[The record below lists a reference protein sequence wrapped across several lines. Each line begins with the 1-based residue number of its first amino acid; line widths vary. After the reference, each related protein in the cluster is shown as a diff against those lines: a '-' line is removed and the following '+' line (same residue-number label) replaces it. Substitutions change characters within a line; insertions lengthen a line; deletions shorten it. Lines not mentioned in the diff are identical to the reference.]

1 MVARADFEHSDGA
14 DGAEVRFTGRLT
26 LARLGDVPARLGALG
41 SIATLDLSAIDRIDT
56 VGAWI
61 VTRNAKEHGSKVVGA
76 SAEAERLPVP
86 HASGQSQQRG
96 HRDKPE
102 KRRRGKQ

>member
-26 LARLGDVPARLGALG
+26 LARLGDVPARLDALG
-41 SIATLDLSAIDRIDT
+41 PIATLDLSALERIDT

-61 VTRNAKEHGSKVVGA
+61 VTRTVNGHGAKVVGGCE
-76 SAEAERLPVP
+76 EAQRLLD
-86 HASGQSQQRG
+86 ALA
-96 HRDKPE
+96 RD
-102 KRRRGKQ
+102 